1 LRNDLKIFCCSQAC
15 AVQYRVVMLLLD
27 VVMLFVFQGGMLYL
41 DNMV

>member
-27 VVMLFVFQGGMLYL
+27 VVCLSGRHV
-41 DNMV
+41 VPR